1 MRGARKFVVGGEE
14 IKMLGQDEER
24 QDEERQDEER

>member
-24 QDEERQDEER
+24 QDEERR